1 MWLSCT
7 THCSFAAKYPIL
19 LTHIGFDNT
28 LSIILFQ
35 SPLHESLPHS
45 VHCDRQNQV
54 PHVSGHSLLLLVFS
68 HLQSHEIEIVNKI
81 VKFCFDHC
89 HCQCSP
95 LVLEAKIILSVKV
108 TPLCQYVTNVI
119 ILGGEQRGRRA
130 ERSIAISLLE
140 EPEEEA
146 FRVWLGGVPPDHL
159 LRWMEGW
166 GMPVTTHC
174 WKASGLN
181 KFEWKSDLGISPSVF
196 RMSNFS
202 TSSQW
207 SLVMFCW
214 LWVEWC

>member
-1 MWLSCT
+1 MASLSMYLPPPKKYCAIYFLYSSGNDVLLLRDL
-7 THCSFAAKYPIL
+7 SFKINKCDYLARLIAVLLPKYPIL

-28 LSIILFQ
+28 LSVILFQ
-35 SPLHESLPHS
+35 SPLHASLQHS

-54 PHVSGHSLLLLVFS
+54 PHVSGPSLLLLVFS

-81 VKFCFDHC
+81 VKICCDHC

-146 FRVWLGGVPPDHL
+146 FRVWLWCTAGPPPPLDGRMGYASDHPL
-159 LRWMEGW
+159 LE
-166 GMPVTTHC
+166 
-174 WKASGLN
+174 
-181 KFEWKSDLGISPSVF
+181 
-196 RMSNFS
+196 
-202 TSSQW
+202 SQW
-207 SLVMFCW
+207 IK
-214 LWVEWC
+214 